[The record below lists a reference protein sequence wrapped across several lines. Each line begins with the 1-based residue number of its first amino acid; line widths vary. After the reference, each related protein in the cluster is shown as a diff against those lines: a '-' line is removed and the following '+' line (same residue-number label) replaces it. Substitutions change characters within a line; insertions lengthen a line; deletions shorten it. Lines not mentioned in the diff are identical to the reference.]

1 MNHRSLGGSGLR
13 VSEIGLGCNNF
24 GSSMDA
30 ARVDAVV
37 HQALESGVTFF
48 DTAESY
54 SRGVS
59 EEMLGAALGSRRGDV
74 AIATKFG
81 ARSFKKKMA
90 AGSRSNVIRA
100 CEDSLRRLAT
110 DHIDLLYLHRPD
122 PDTPVEETLSA
133 LDDLVHAG
141 KVRYVAESAFAG
153 WQVAD
158 AEHVAGAS
166 GVERFVANQ
175 IEWNLLSRDVETE
188 IVPACRH
195 FGVGIVPYFPL
206 ASGLLTGKYRRDEEP
221 PEGTRLAG
229 GSYFSSVL
237 TEENFDKVDRL
248 TAFAES
254 NGRTLLELA
263 VGWLLSQEGVAS
275 VIAGATSPEQLVAN
289 IEASTWRL
297 SDDEMDAVD
306 QALAGDPS
314 DD

>member
-1 MNHRSLGGSGLR
+1 MEHRSLGGSGLR
-13 VSEIGLGCNNF
+13 VSEVGLGCNNF
-24 GSSMDA
+24 GSSMDRP
-30 ARVDAVV
+30 RVDAVV

-59 EEMLGAALGSRRGDV
+59 EELLGAALGSRRDEV
-74 AIATKFG
+74 VIATKFG
-81 ARSFKKKMA
+81 SRSFTTTMA

-100 CEDSLRRLAT
+100 CDDSLRRLGT
-110 DHIDLLYLHRPD
+110 DRIDLLYLHRPD
-122 PDTPVEETLSA
+122 PDTPVEETLTA
-133 LDDLVHAG
+133 LDDMVHQG
-141 KVRYVAESAFAG
+141 KIRYVAESGFAG

-158 AEHVAGAS
+158 AAHVAASS
-166 GVERFVANQ
+166 GVGRFVANQ

-195 FGVGIVPYFPL
+195 FGVGIIPYFPL

-237 TEENFDKVDRL
+237 TDQNFDKVERL
-248 TAFAES
+248 TTFAES
-254 NGRTLLELA
+254 KRRTLLELA
-263 VGWLLSQEGVAS
+263 IGWLLSQEGVAS

-289 IEASTWRL
+289 VESATWRL
-297 SDDEMDAVD
+297 TADELAQVD
-306 QALAGDPS
+306 SVLS
-314 DD
+314 SES

>member
-1 MNHRSLGGSGLR
+1 
-13 VSEIGLGCNNF
+13 
-24 GSSMDA
+24 MDG
-30 ARVDAVV
+30 ARVDSVV

-59 EEMLGAALGSRRGDV
+59 EEMLGAALGSRRDEAV
-74 AIATKFG
+74 IATKFG
-81 ARSFKKKMA
+81 ARSFKKTMA

-110 DHIDLLYLHRPD
+110 DRIDLLYLHRPD

-133 LDDLVHAG
+133 LDDLVHQG
-141 KVRYVAESAFAG
+141 KLRYFAESGFAG

-158 AEHVAGAS
+158 AEHVAAES
-166 GVERFVANQ
+166 GLERFVANQ
-175 IEWNLLSRDVETE
+175 VEWNLLARGVETE
-188 IVPACRH
+188 IVPACRY
-195 FGVGIVPYFPL
+195 FGVGLVPYFPL
-206 ASGLLTGKYRRDEEP
+206 ASGLLTGKYRRGVEP

-237 TEENFDKVDRL
+237 TDENFDKVERL
-248 TAFAES
+248 TAYAES
-254 NGRTLLELA
+254 KGRTILELA

-289 IEASTWRL
+289 IEASTWL
-297 SDDEMDAVD
+297 LDDVELAEVDA
-306 QALAGDPS
+306 ALAGPAAPGS
-314 DD
+314 RHQP